1 MKKYTRVFAEI
12 DLDAVCFN
20 MESMRRNLIPGTKMI
35 GVVKA
40 DGYGH
45 GAVPVARAIGP
56 YVVAYAAAAAEEA
69 LMLRRHGIR
78 KPILILGPVHK
89 SWYEELIKNEIR
101 PVIFTMEQAAALS
114 EQAVRMGATADF
126 HMAVDTGMSRI
137 GMDAGERGQ
146 GWRQRSAACP
156 ESGRKGCLRI
166 LPGQTRR
173 IRLQPKNSLTVICA
187 LWICW
192 KSRGSGFR

>member
-126 HMAVDTGMSRI
+126 HMAVDTGM
-137 GMDAGERGQ
+137 
-146 GWRQRSAACP
+146 RSAACP

>member
-1 MKKYTRVFAEI
+1 
-12 DLDAVCFN
+12 

-101 PVIFTMEQAAALS
+101 PVIFTMEQAEALS
-114 EQAVRMGATADF
+114 RIYDVLSDNKADRKEEVF
-126 HMAVDTGMSRI
+126 GKIEEEGIEEITG
-137 GMDAGERGQ
+137 
-146 GWRQRSAACP
+146 
-156 ESGRKGCLRI
+156 
-166 LPGQTRR
+166 
-173 IRLQPKNSLTVICA
+173 N
-187 LWICW
+187 
-192 KSRGSGFR
+192 

>member
-69 LMLRRHGIR
+69 LMRWNRLRRC
-78 KPILILGPVHK
+78 
-89 SWYEELIKNEIR
+89 
-101 PVIFTMEQAAALS
+101 Q
-114 EQAVRMGATADF
+114 
-126 HMAVDTGMSRI
+126 SR
-137 GMDAGERGQ
+137 R
-146 GWRQRSAACP
+146 
-156 ESGRKGCLRI
+156 
-166 LPGQTRR
+166 
-173 IRLQPKNSLTVICA
+173 
-187 LWICW
+187 
-192 KSRGSGFR
+192 